1 MKRTLVALAALAF
14 AGTAIAQGASFA
26 DIDADQSGD
35 LTYAEVTA
43 VAPEIT
49 MEAFSAADADRNG
62 SLSEAEFAGLAGS
75 GG

>member
-1 MKRTLVALAALAF
+1 MKRTLIALAAVAF
-14 AGTAIAQGASFA
+14 SGAAVAQGASFA

-43 VAPEIT
+43 VAPEVT

-62 SLSEAEFAGLAGS
+62 SLSEAEFAVLAGS